1 MTSAADASVVPI
13 RLTLDGRTGVTLWAT
28 PWEEDGEEWQAF
40 LGAGQHVLVFG
51 TAEEMVAH
59 LHSGEEN
66 DLTDHPRWKD
76 LLQLAPGE
84 LEPDDDYVFDLD
96 GAYELALS
104 DPDPYTVSELSDLVD
119 LVQRVAEVCDDGTL
133 LRLVEETPEFA
144 QLLAD
149 DASFSGA
156 EGEDRW
162 TRVGAVVERSWEP
175 LLERFGRL
183 IEWRGTEV
191 LAEDIETDEDED
203 DDEDIDVVDL
213 DDETGD
219 DTEDTDR
226 DAGEDTDRDT
236 DPDTDRDSEPLRA
249 RVTEDLEEVARAAIG
264 SSGERDVE
272 EDEDPTEGGTYS
284 IWEVAGILPLSVTLP
299 SGNGYTLRTY
309 NGDDDD
315 PVFLGADLTVYL
327 FRTAEGLVE
336 YVHAGDE
343 HDLTEMVTW
352 SNIADAE
359 ELPVDPDPQEVYD
372 LRGPSEDAIEL
383 ALELAD
389 YCDLKGVTRALTRR
403 QDGGIPF
410 DTWTAAVT
418 ELETCIR
425 WQD

>member
-1 MTSAADASVVPI
+1 VTSAADASVVPI

-162 TRVGAVVERSWEP
+162 TRVGSVVERSWEP
-175 LLERFGRL
+175 LLERFSGL

-191 LAEDIETDEDED
+191 LAEDIEADEDDDED

-213 DDETGD
+213 DEDNE
-219 DTEDTDR
+219 DTEEGTEAER
-226 DAGEDTDRDT
+226 PR
-236 DPDTDRDSEPLRA
+236 S
-249 RVTEDLEEVARAAIG
+249 RVVEDLEEVARAAIG
-264 SSGERDVE
+264 SSGEPDVE

-284 IWEVAGILPLSVTLP
+284 IWEVAGILPLSITLP
-299 SGNGYTLRTY
+299 SGTGYTLRTY
-309 NGDDDD
+309 NGEDDD

-327 FRTAEGLVE
+327 FRTAEGLVA
-336 YVHAGDE
+336 YVHAGEE

-352 SNIADAE
+352 RDIADAE
-359 ELPVDPDPQEVYD
+359 ELPVEPDLQEVYD

-389 YCDLKGVTRALTRR
+389 YCDLKGVTRVLNRR
-403 QDGGIPF
+403 GAGEIPF

>member
-1 MTSAADASVVPI
+1 VTSAADASVVPI

-40 LGAGQHVLVFG
+40 LGAGQRVLVFG

-144 QLLAD
+144 ELLSD
-149 DASFSGA
+149 DASFTGA
-156 EGEDRW
+156 EGEERW
-162 TRVGAVVERSWEP
+162 TRVGAVVERSWER

-191 LAEDIETDEDED
+191 LAEDEEPDE
-203 DDEDIDVVDL
+203 DEDIDVVDL
-213 DDETGD
+213 DDE
-219 DTEDTDR
+219 
-226 DAGEDTDRDT
+226 DAG
-236 DPDTDRDSEPLRA
+236 PPP
-249 RVTEDLEEVARAAIG
+249 
-264 SSGERDVE
+264 SGPVE
-272 EDEDPTEGGTYS
+272 ELVRNAVGSAGEVEVDGADPTEGGTYS
-284 IWEVAGILPLSVTLP
+284 VWEVAGILPLSVTLP
-299 SGNGYTLRTY
+299 SGTGYTLRTY

-315 PVFLGADLTVYL
+315 PVFLGTDLTVEM
-327 FRTAEGLVE
+327 FRTADGLVAYCRSGE
-336 YVHAGDE
+336 E

-352 SNIADAE
+352 PDIAEADD
-359 ELPVDPDPQEVYD
+359 LPVEPTPDEVYD
-372 LRGPSEDAIEL
+372 LRGPSEDAVEL

-389 YCDLKGVTRALTRR
+389 YCDLEGVTAVLTRR
-403 QDGGIPF
+403 RTGDIPF
-410 DTWTAAVT
+410 DEWTAAID
-418 ELETCIR
+418 ELESCLR
-425 WQD
+425 WHD

>member
-40 LGAGQHVLVFG
+40 LGAGQHVLLFG
-51 TAEEMVAH
+51 TTEEMAAH
-59 LHSGEEN
+59 LRSGEAN

-76 LLQLAPGE
+76 LLQLTPGE

-149 DASFSGA
+149 DASFSGT
-156 EGEDRW
+156 EGEARW

-175 LLERFGRL
+175 LLERFSGL

-191 LAEDIETDEDED
+191 LAEDIEADEDED

-213 DDETGD
+213 DD
-219 DTEDTDR
+219 DTEDEAERTEEAER
-226 DAGEDTDRDT
+226 PR
-236 DPDTDRDSEPLRA
+236 S
-249 RVTEDLEEVARAAIG
+249 RVVEDLEEVARAAIG
-264 SSGERDVE
+264 SSAEPDVE
-272 EDEDPTEGGTYS
+272 EDEDPTDGGTYS

-299 SGNGYTLRTY
+299 SGTGYTLRTY
-309 NGDDDD
+309 NGEDDD
-315 PVFLGADLTVYL
+315 PVFLGSDLTVYL
-327 FRTAEGLVE
+327 FRTAQGLVD

-343 HDLTEMVTW
+343 HDLTDMVTW
-352 SNIADAE
+352 SDIVDAE
-359 ELPVDPDPQEVYD
+359 ELPVEPDPQEVYD
-372 LRGPSEDAIEL
+372 LRSPSEDAIEL

-389 YCDLKGVTRALTRR
+389 YCDLKGVSRTLNRR
-403 QDGGIPF
+403 QAGDIPF

-418 ELETCIR
+418 ELETCVR
-425 WQD
+425 WED

>member
-51 TAEEMVAH
+51 TAAEMAEH
-59 LHSGEEN
+59 LRSGEEN

-76 LLQLAPGE
+76 LLQLTPGE

-133 LRLVEETPEFA
+133 LKLVEKTPEFA
-144 QLLAD
+144 ALLSD

-156 EGEDRW
+156 EGEQRW

-183 IEWRGTEV
+183 VEWRGSEV
-191 LAEDIETDEDED
+191 LAEDVEADED

-213 DDETGD
+213 DEDAEETD
-219 DTEDTDR
+219 KAEAER
-226 DAGEDTDRDT
+226 PR
-236 DPDTDRDSEPLRA
+236 S
-249 RVTEDLEEVARAAIG
+249 RVVEDLEEVARAAIG
-264 SSGERDVE
+264 SSGEPDVD
-272 EDEDPTEGGTYS
+272 EDEDLTEGGTYS

-299 SGNGYTLRTY
+299 SGTGYTLRTY
-309 NGDDDD
+309 NGDDDE
-315 PVFLGADLTVYL
+315 PVFLT
-327 FRTAEGLVE
+327 TP
-336 YVHAGDE
+336 GD
-343 HDLTEMVTW
+343 
-352 SNIADAE
+352 
-359 ELPVDPDPQEVYD
+359 
-372 LRGPSEDAIEL
+372 
-383 ALELAD
+383 
-389 YCDLKGVTRALTRR
+389 
-403 QDGGIPF
+403 
-410 DTWTAAVT
+410 
-418 ELETCIR
+418 
-425 WQD
+425 

>member
-1 MTSAADASVVPI
+1 VTSAADASVVPI

-76 LLQLAPGE
+76 LLQLTPGE

-119 LVQRVAEVCDDGTL
+119 LVQRFAEVCDDGTL

-144 QLLAD
+144 HLLAD
-149 DASFSGA
+149 DASFTGTD
-156 EGEDRW
+156 GEQRW
-162 TRVGAVVERSWEP
+162 TGVGAVVERSWEP
-175 LLERFGRL
+175 LLERFSRL

-191 LAEDIETDEDED
+191 LAEDVEADDEDE
-203 DDEDIDVVDL
+203 DEDIDVVDL
-213 DDETGD
+213 DE
-219 DTEDTDR
+219 DTEEER
-226 DAGEDTDRDT
+226 
-236 DPDTDRDSEPLRA
+236 PHS
-249 RVTEDLEEVARAAIG
+249 RVVEDLEEVARAVVG
-264 SSGERDVE
+264 SSGAPDVE

-284 IWEVAGILPLSVTLP
+284 IWDVAGILPLSVTLP
-299 SGNGYTLRTY
+299 SGTGYTLRTY
-309 NGDDDD
+309 NGEDDD
-315 PVFLGADLTVYL
+315 PVFLGSDMNVYL
-327 FRTAEGLVE
+327 FRTADRLVE
-336 YVHAGDE
+336 YIHTNDE

-352 SNIADAE
+352 ADIADAE
-359 ELPVDPDPQEVYD
+359 ELPVQPDAQEVYD

-389 YCDLKGVTRALTRR
+389 YCDLKGVSRALTRR
-403 QDGGIPF
+403 RSGDIPF

-425 WQD
+425 WED

>member
-1 MTSAADASVVPI
+1 VTSAADASVVPI

-51 TAEEMVAH
+51 TTQEMAAH

-76 LLQLAPGE
+76 LLQLTPGE

-133 LRLVEETPEFA
+133 LRLVEQTPEFA

-156 EGEDRW
+156 EGEARW
-162 TRVGAVVERSWEP
+162 TRVGSVVERSWEP
-175 LLERFGRL
+175 LLDRFGRL
-183 IEWRGTEV
+183 VEWRGTEV

-203 DDEDIDVVDL
+203 EDDDEDIDVVDL
-213 DDETGD
+213 DEDTRD
-219 DTEDTDR
+219 DTDEEADR
-226 DAGEDTDRDT
+226 PR
-236 DPDTDRDSEPLRA
+236 S
-249 RVTEDLEEVARAAIG
+249 RVVEDLEEVARAAIG
-264 SSGERDVE
+264 SSGEPDVE

-299 SGNGYTLRTY
+299 SGTGYTLRTY
-309 NGDDDD
+309 NGEDDD
-315 PVFLGADLTVYL
+315 PVFLGADMTVYL
-327 FRTAEGLVE
+327 FRTAQGLVD

-352 SNIADAE
+352 PDIADAQ
-359 ELPVDPDPQEVYD
+359 ELPVEPDPQEVYD

-383 ALELAD
+383 TLELAD
-389 YCDLKGVTRALTRR
+389 YCDLKGVTRALTRGR
-403 QDGGIPF
+403 GGDISF

-425 WQD
+425 WED

>member
-1 MTSAADASVVPI
+1 VTSAADASVVPI

-76 LLQLAPGE
+76 LLELAPGE

-119 LVQRVAEVCDDGTL
+119 LVQRFAEVCDDGTL

-144 QLLAD
+144 HLLAD
-149 DASFSGA
+149 DASFTGTD
-156 EGEDRW
+156 GEQRW
-162 TRVGAVVERSWEP
+162 TGVGAVVERSWEP
-175 LLERFGRL
+175 LLERFSRL

-191 LAEDIETDEDED
+191 LAEDVEADDDDEDE
-203 DDEDIDVVDL
+203 DEDIDVVDL
-213 DDETGD
+213 DE
-219 DTEDTDR
+219 DTEEER
-226 DAGEDTDRDT
+226 
-236 DPDTDRDSEPLRA
+236 PHS
-249 RVTEDLEEVARAAIG
+249 RVVEDLEEVARAVVG
-264 SSGERDVE
+264 SSGAPDVE

-284 IWEVAGILPLSVTLP
+284 IWDVAGILPLSVTLP
-299 SGNGYTLRTY
+299 SGTGYTLRTY
-309 NGDDDD
+309 NGEDDD
-315 PVFLGADLTVYL
+315 PVFLGSDMNVYL
-327 FRTAEGLVE
+327 FRTADRLVE
-336 YVHAGDE
+336 YIHTNDE

-352 SNIADAE
+352 ADIADAE
-359 ELPVDPDPQEVYD
+359 ELPVQPDAQEVYD

-389 YCDLKGVTRALTRR
+389 YCDLKGVSRALTRR
-403 QDGGIPF
+403 RSGDIPF

-425 WQD
+425 WED

>member
-1 MTSAADASVVPI
+1 VTSAADASVVPI

-76 LLQLAPGE
+76 LLQLTPGE

-133 LRLVEETPEFA
+133 LRLVEQTPEFA

-175 LLERFGRL
+175 LLERFSGL

-191 LAEDIETDEDED
+191 LAEDLEADEDED
-203 DDEDIDVVDL
+203 EDEDIDVVDL
-213 DDETGD
+213 DE
-219 DTEDTDR
+219 DTEDDT
-226 DAGEDTDRDT
+226 GE
-236 DPDTDRDSEPLRA
+236 RA
-249 RVTEDLEEVARAAIG
+249 ERPRSRVVEDLEEVARAAIG
-264 SSGERDVE
+264 SSGEPDVE

-284 IWEVAGILPLSVTLP
+284 IWEVAGILPLSITLP
-299 SGNGYTLRTY
+299 SGTGYTLRTY
-309 NGDDDD
+309 NGEDDD

-327 FRTAEGLVE
+327 FRTAEGLVA
-336 YVHAGDE
+336 YVHAGEE

-352 SNIADAE
+352 PDIADAE
-359 ELPVDPDPQEVYD
+359 ELPVEPDPQEVYD

-389 YCDLKGVTRALTRR
+389 YCDLKGVTRALKRR
-403 QDGGIPF
+403 GAGDIAF

>member
-76 LLQLAPGE
+76 LLELAPGE

-119 LVQRVAEVCDDGTL
+119 LVQRFAEVCDDGTL

-144 QLLAD
+144 HLLAD
-149 DASFSGA
+149 DASFTGTD
-156 EGEDRW
+156 GEQRW
-162 TRVGAVVERSWEP
+162 TGVGAVVERSWEP
-175 LLERFGRL
+175 LLERFSRL

-191 LAEDIETDEDED
+191 LAEDVEADDEDED
-203 DDEDIDVVDL
+203 EDEDIDVVDL
-213 DDETGD
+213 DE
-219 DTEDTDR
+219 DTEEER
-226 DAGEDTDRDT
+226 
-236 DPDTDRDSEPLRA
+236 PHS
-249 RVTEDLEEVARAAIG
+249 RVVEDLEEVARAAVG
-264 SSGERDVE
+264 SSGSPDVE

-284 IWEVAGILPLSVTLP
+284 IWDVAGILPLSVTLP
-299 SGNGYTLRTY
+299 SGTGYTLRTY
-309 NGDDDD
+309 NGEDDD
-315 PVFLGADLTVYL
+315 PVFLGSDMTVYL
-327 FRTAEGLVE
+327 FRTADRLVE
-336 YVHAGDE
+336 YVHTNDE

-352 SNIADAE
+352 ADIADAE
-359 ELPVDPDPQEVYD
+359 ELPVQPDAQEVYD

-403 QDGGIPF
+403 RSGDIPF

-425 WQD
+425 WED

>member
-1 MTSAADASVVPI
+1 VTSAADASVVPI

-59 LHSGEEN
+59 LHSGQEN

-76 LLQLAPGE
+76 LLQLTPGE

-133 LRLVEETPEFA
+133 LRLVEDTPEFA
-144 QLLAD
+144 MLLSD
-149 DASFSGA
+149 DVSFAGTDGDA
-156 EGEDRW
+156 RW
-162 TRVGAVVERSWEP
+162 TEVGAVVERSWEP

-191 LAEDIETDEDED
+191 LAEDIEADEDE
-203 DDEDIDVVDL
+203 DEDIDVVDL

-219 DTEDTDR
+219 DTEDADR
-226 DAGEDTDRDT
+226 DAGEDTGQ
-236 DPDTDRDSEPLRA
+236 DTDRDSEPLRS
-249 RVTEDLEEVARAAIG
+249 RVAEDLEEVARAAIG

-299 SGNGYTLRTY
+299 SGTGYTLRTY

-315 PVFLGADLTVYL
+315 PVFLGSDLTVYL

-352 SNIADAE
+352 SDIADAE
-359 ELPVDPDPQEVYD
+359 ELPVEPDPQEIYD

-389 YCDLKGVTRALTRR
+389 YCDLKGVSRALTRR
-403 QDGGIPF
+403 RAGDISF
-410 DTWTAAVT
+410 DTWTAAVN
-418 ELETCIR
+418 ELETCVR

>member
-1 MTSAADASVVPI
+1 VTSAADASVVPI

-51 TAEEMVAH
+51 TTGEMVAH

-76 LLQLAPGE
+76 LLQLNPGE

-119 LVQRVAEVCDDGTL
+119 LVQRMAEVCDDGTL

-156 EGEDRW
+156 DGEDRW
-162 TRVGAVVERSWEP
+162 TRVGTVVEQSWEP

-191 LAEDIETDEDED
+191 LAEDIEADEDEDED

-213 DDETGD
+213 DE
-219 DTEDTDR
+219 DTEDETEAEATR
-226 DAGEDTDRDT
+226 PR
-236 DPDTDRDSEPLRA
+236 S
-249 RVTEDLEEVARAAIG
+249 RVAEDLEEVARAAIG
-264 SSGERDVE
+264 SSGEPDVE

-299 SGNGYTLRTY
+299 SGSGYTLRTY
-309 NGDDDD
+309 NGEDDD
-315 PVFLGADLTVYL
+315 PVFLGADMTVYL
-327 FRTAEGLVE
+327 FRTAEGLVA
-336 YVHAGDE
+336 YVKAGEE
-343 HDLTEMVTW
+343 HDLSEMVTW
-352 SNIADAE
+352 PDIADAE
-359 ELPVDPDPQEVYD
+359 ELPVEPDPQEVYD

-389 YCDLKGVTRALTRR
+389 YCDLKGVTRALRR
-403 QDGGIPF
+403 RRAGDIPF
-410 DTWTAAVT
+410 DIWTAAVT